1 MNKQVVS
8 FLSLFSLVLVLS
20 IYYVMIP
27 VSGAGNNNTQPVDGQ
42 ISTSGSEATISEAS
56 NLFFATLEENRKARH
71 DEVKNAQIE
80 ILASADYSN
89 DEKLE
94 ARTKL
99 TFEELVEDTE
109 LGLEQAMNELQ
120 FNDVFIEKLDSYFY
134 VTAYDSTMKADE
146 DLGKVLSIAE
156 AFSEYFTQHEAEN
169 LKTCRPVVNFVSF

>member
-27 VSGAGNNNTQPVDGQ
+27 VSGAGNNTRPVDGQ
-42 ISTSGSEATISEAS
+42 ISSGGSEATISDAS
-56 NLFFATLEENRKARH
+56 NLFFTTLEENRKARH

-109 LGLEQAMNELQ
+109 LGLEQAMSELQ

-134 VTAYDSTMKADE
+134 VTAYDSTMKSDE